1 MTDPQNRTIENTY
14 LTEPEDNERF
24 NESTTFL
31 IIVFSR
37 FFPSKVR
44 AVVEKVFNEKLKNKV
59 FDKIEGHEMRVQIL
73 KKTFAKFSE
82 KELKILDK
90 N

>member
-1 MTDPQNRTIENTY
+1 M
-14 LTEPEDNERF
+14 TEPEDNERF

-59 FDKIEGHEMRVQIL
+59 FDKIEGHEFVRELTLEIRARVNKGLIFEICINF
-73 KKTFAKFSE
+73 K
-82 KELKILDK
+82 
-90 N
+90 